1 MNGVNYEN
9 HNQSI
14 NQNRWKR
21 CDTFDPSQYRNDD
34 NDNKRQTEEYFIA
47 QID

>member
-1 MNGVNYEN
+1 MNGVNNKY
-9 HNQSI
+9 HNQPI
-14 NQNRWKR
+14 DQNRRKR